1 MSDRPPDAL
10 DRWTRL
16 QTLFEAALDHDG
28 DARTAWL
35 RAECGGDPDLYREV
49 AAMLGGHRTR
59 DTLLDGFAADLFDP
73 ADLDQALGADDAG
86 AQVGPWVLGERIGA
100 GGMGTVYRAT
110 RDGDFEQTVALK
122 RIKPGMDSEA
132 VLARFRAERQILA
145 RLDHPGIARLL
156 DGGLDADGRPYF
168 AMELVDG
175 EPITDLADA
184 RRLSVGDRLELF
196 AQTCEAVA
204 YAHRQL
210 VVHRD
215 LKPSNVLVSG
225 DGRVKLLDFGIARLL
240 SDDADD
246 GLTRT
251 GHRVLTP
258 ATAAPEQVRGEPPT
272 TATDV
277 YALGGLLYRL
287 LCGALPLDPGLSA
300 SALER
305 AVLETVPAAPSTRV
319 TASAAAARGITE
331 TALAKRLRGDLD
343 TICGKA
349 LRKEP
354 ERRYGSA
361 AELLADVRR
370 HLAGLPV
377 EARPATARYRAGLFA
392 RRHRVGLAATVASLL
407 AVGLVT
413 ALAFARVSAERD
425 RAQTEADKAAEV
437 SAFLASI
444 LEGADPYQTA
454 GDTLSAFDLLERGAA
469 RIEEDLADQPD
480 VQAAM
485 QHVMGGVYENLGR
498 YEEAEALL
506 VAALD
511 TRRRLYGSDHLDVA
525 ETERA
530 LGIVYR
536 RIRDGERAE
545 PLLRHALDV
554 QRRRLG
560 PDDPEAAYTQRHLAS
575 LLRNR
580 GEYDEAERLYRASLA
595 SFRTTLGDE
604 HPDVLDVKNSL
615 SVLLEQ
621 TGQFDEAVGLM
632 REVVAAQ
639 RQQAAQSET
648 GVDASLSATLA
659 TLGTLLREQG
669 DLDGAEAAAREALA
683 LNQSVFGEVHPQTAT
698 SMRNLAS
705 ILRDRRQY
713 DEAGRLYQAAL
724 DIRRAA
730 LGPDH
735 PRVANLLNSF
745 GKLRAEEGDL
755 DGAIAL
761 SREVLR
767 IYRAQP
773 DAEPMRVAFATGNL
787 GGYYEEAGRADR
799 AEALYRESLRD
810 LRVAVPAESA
820 DLAFPLESLGTL
832 LSDQERFAEAAPLL
846 REAVAVRRAA
856 LPAGHRYTARA
867 ERRLSDALVGLGR
880 PADAR
885 ALLTASLRR
894 LQSASADA
902 ELVESAEERLAG
914 LPVAVRTTRGE

>member
-1 MSDRPPDAL
+1 MSDRQPDAL
-10 DRWTRL
+10 DRWTRV

-35 RAECGGDPDLYREV
+35 RAECGDDPDLYREV

-86 AQVGPWVLGERIGA
+86 AHVGPWVLGERIGA

-110 RDGDFEQTVALK
+110 RDGDFEQTAALK

-145 RLDHPGIARLL
+145 RLEHPGIARLL

-184 RRLSVGDRLELF
+184 RRLSVDNRLELF

-215 LKPSNVLVSG
+215 LKPSNVLVSE

-240 SDDADD
+240 SADADD

-319 TASAAAARGITE
+319 TPSAAAARGTAE

-444 LEGADPYQTA
+444 LEGADPYQAA

-536 RIRDGERAE
+536 RIRDGDRAE

-595 SFRTTLGDE
+595 SFRSTLGDD

-639 RQQAAQSET
+639 RRQAAQSET

-683 LNQSVFGEVHPQTAT
+683 LDQSVFGDAHPQTAT

-705 ILRDRRQY
+705 ILRDREQY

-755 DGAIAL
+755 EGAIAL

-787 GGYYEEAGRADR
+787 GEYYEQVGRADQ
-799 AEALYRESLRD
+799 AEALYRESLRE
-810 LRVAVPAESA
+810 LRAAVPAESA

-832 LSDQERFAEAAPLL
+832 LSGQERFAEAEPLL

-856 LPAGHRYTARA
+856 LPAGHRYTARS
-867 ERRLSDALVGLGR
+867 ERRLSDVLVGLGR

-894 LQSASADA
+894 LRSARADA
-902 ELVESAEERLAG
+902 ELVESAEARLAG
-914 LPVAVRTTRGE
+914 LPVAVRTERGE